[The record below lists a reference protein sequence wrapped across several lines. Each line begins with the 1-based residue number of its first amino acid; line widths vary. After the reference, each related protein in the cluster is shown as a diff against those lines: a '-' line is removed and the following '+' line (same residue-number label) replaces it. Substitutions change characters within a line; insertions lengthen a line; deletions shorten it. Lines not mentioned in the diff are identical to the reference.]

1 MKTSKLQIE
10 QLSNKLKPYQTL
22 NKTPKPSIGWVK
34 TVRISL
40 GMTQEQLG
48 NKLDTT
54 RQAIQQLEKREAEG
68 AITIRNL
75 EEVAT
80 ALDMSLVYAF
90 IPKDGTVE
98 QLIERKA
105 KQLAMEIVLRTS
117 GSMQLEDQENSPER
131 IKAAIEERTNEIL
144 NQLPKALWD

>member
-90 IPKDGTVE
+90 IPNDGTVE

-117 GSMQLEDQENSPER
+117 GSMQLEDQEISPER